1 MYVSPNLSP
10 HLCSA
15 YVSPYPYTDIYL
27 FLSLHV
33 FPYIYLYTRLH
44 TLLYPTLDL
53 SIHLPIYPPTYLLSI
68 LVNIFNPIL
77 LSTVMYRRFSFHY
90 NRIITHSA
98 TTTMISWSAEKIE
111 KMMAEFCEHRNE
123 IPAIHTSLWT
133 GGFMNDRIAT
143 SSRIVLTRK
152 VTWQADHK
160 LSIYVCMY
168 VCVYVCM

>member
-123 IPAIHTSLWT
+123 IPAIHTSPWT
-133 GGFMNDRIAT
+133 GGSPWCLLRCWGGWIHERSDRHLIT
-143 SSRIVLTRK
+143 NSRPPAR
-152 VTWQADHK
+152 
-160 LSIYVCMY
+160 YVCM
-168 VCVYVCM
+168 